1 MIYPDVNIEEWCKR
15 YRLEIRSHK
24 CLCCGDQ
31 QITSMPWASKHW
43 RGLIAPT
50 HGCGESYRFSVAVE
64 ISTEGQ
70 QDWKNIYSL
79 IE

>member
-1 MIYPDVNIEEWCKR
+1 MFMLWCATNN
-15 YRLEIRSHK
+15 LNA
-24 CLCCGDQ
+24 
-31 QITSMPWASKHW
+31 MPWASKHW
-43 RGLIAPT
+43 RGLIAPA

-64 ISTEGQ
+64 ISAEGQ